1 MASVYVFLRCVSCFS
16 SVRCSPQLSRQTH
29 HSRDLLPSNGEFS
42 STHALY
48 NQNAADKRRG
58 GVGGKRTVEISAA
71 SYSQQRDFTAEMSTD
86 WTHNSDSEAIEELSE
101 QTAKACTVKDTRR
114 KTMNSQ
120 QPNSEGDQDIHMN
133 HRSDQITLEIEI

>member
-16 SVRCSPQLSRQTH
+16 SVRCSPQLLRQPH

-42 STHALY
+42 STH
-48 NQNAADKRRG
+48 ADKRRG

-71 SYSQQRDFTAEMSTD
+71 SYSQQRDFTAEMSTN